1 MGTAVGAAV
10 QAVQLL
16 ILALFVVLTTVLS
29 QPVIQVNGQFVKA
42 PAPYE
47 SNVVVMINNNS

>member
-16 ILALFVVLTTVLS
+16 ILALFMVLTTVLS

>member
-1 MGTAVGAAV
+1 MVGTAVGAAV

-16 ILALFVVLTTVLS
+16 ILALFMVLTTVLS

-42 PAPYE
+42 PVPYE
-47 SNVVVMINNNS
+47 SNVVVINNNS